1 MNGLNLSR
9 VLLDTGWLFFLI
21 FLFYHFWQDRQT
33 LSKAQSWLKT
43 KGRITQCEWMKQGH
57 NLWPKIE
64 YTYQVYERDLIGH
77 YLFLDTSHNNPNS
90 RYSRRVAYKM
100 AMAFKE
106 ETEIDVYYN
115 PNNPEQSAL
124 DVTMPWKL
132 NLIILLVG
140 LFLALH
146 VIIILLHVTG
156 LL

>member
-1 MNGLNLSR
+1 
-9 VLLDTGWLFFLI
+9 
-21 FLFYHFWQDRQT
+21 
-33 LSKAQSWLKT
+33 
-43 KGRITQCEWMKQGH
+43 
-57 NLWPKIE
+57 
-64 YTYQVYERDLIGH
+64 
-77 YLFLDTSHNNPNS
+77 
-90 RYSRRVAYKM
+90 M